1 MKSETEDSL
10 GYSESKGTRKNG
22 KESDNKSDMHKKVP
36 GLSEVILATRVNN
49 CVISNNHNRSPK
61 LQSRLNTVRNASSKS
76 KTDPKKPKRPP
87 GRPHG
92 SLTNMTQ
99 AKLERKAKLSRLAN
113 NFELKN
119 PKGGPKYH
127 EVSRKVLKNRPNMG
141 FRHILVRLSK
151 PLVQMVKS
159 FNVIIA
165 QNSIRFV
172 KWSVFILK
180 SITTIW
186 PLQN

>member
-1 MKSETEDSL
+1 MKSVTEDSL

-127 EVSRKVLKNRPNMG
+127 EVSRNKKNAITWFLGIFWYDCQSHWFKWPKVSMLLLLKTVYGSSNGP
-141 FRHILVRLSK
+141 FSY
-151 PLVQMVKS
+151 
-159 FNVIIA
+159 
-165 QNSIRFV
+165 
-172 KWSVFILK
+172 
-180 SITTIW
+180 
-186 PLQN
+186 